1 MQLNAHGVK
10 LIGMDG
16 NQWKRILAAWSGW
29 IMDGYVSISYSL
41 VAFTIAP
48 IIFGPTRFALVAA
61 FLGVAVTSLSR
72 IIGSLVFGNFIGDRL
87 GRRRMLTIT
96 VFGFSIFGFSVGFVP
111 TYSQVGYLAPVIMY
125 TVLFFVGLFAGAEYG
140 GGAALASE
148 SAPPE
153 KRNFVGAFVQSGF
166 GVGYF
171 IVSLVYSALSIHFG
185 QTLFNSTDWRYLFY
199 SAIIPGLFAIIT
211 RFGSRD
217 TDVFNQMKEK
227 KEVVK
232 HPMLDLF
239 RKSPRALEVA
249 VTITTGLLFINSAT
263 LSYYPTVMHY
273 QKISDSSIGIYV
285 ALINLISLFGVWI
298 GGILSL
304 KFQGRRLS
312 MFFYSSLFLALFYP
326 LLLLGYSTSG
336 THIILGYGFQA
347 FIEAMIF
354 ASLPTFLAETFSKTY
369 RSTAIG
375 FSYNLGAVIGG
386 FAPTIISLFEITT
399 FSLTPWA
406 VSIFALTVVLIGGV
420 FISRETWSSHSQKSS
435 DVIAG

>member
-1 MQLNAHGVK
+1 MK
-10 LIGMDG
+10 LVGMDG

-29 IMDGYVSISYSL
+29 LMDGYVSISYSL

-48 IIFGPTRFALVAA
+48 IIFGPTRYALVAA

-72 IIGSLVFGNFIGDRL
+72 IIGSLVFGNYIGDRL
-87 GRRRMLTIT
+87 GRKRMLTIT

-111 TYSQVGYLAPVIMY
+111 TFAQVGYFAPVVMY

-171 IVSLVYSALSIHFG
+171 VVSLVYAALSIHFG
-185 QTLFNSTDWRYLFY
+185 QTLFNKTDWRYLFY

-211 RFGSRD
+211 RFGTKD
-217 TDVFNQMKEK
+217 TDVFNQMVREK
-227 KEVVK
+227 KVVK
-232 HPMLDLF
+232 HPMIDLF
-239 RKSPRALEVA
+239 RKSPRALAIA
-249 VTITTGLLFINSAT
+249 VIITAGLLFINSAT

-273 QKISDSSIGIYV
+273 QHISDSSIGLYV

-304 KFQGRRLS
+304 KFQARRFS
-312 MFFYSSLFLALFYP
+312 MLFYSILFLALFYP

-336 THIILGYGFQA
+336 THIVLGYGFQA
-347 FIEAMIF
+347 FIEAMVF

-375 FSYNLGAVIGG
+375 FTYNLGAVIGG
-386 FAPTIISLFEITT
+386 FAPSIISVFELSST
-399 FSLTPWA
+399 FSVAPWA
-406 VSIFALTVVLIGGV
+406 ISIFALTIVLVGGV
-420 FISRETWSSHSQKSS
+420 LLSKETWTSHSDKVN
-435 DVIAG
+435 DVIAE